1 MLTSVNFLYYHIK
14 QNYFLKHIYLFLKG
28 MYIKKMCIKLRTGN
42 ADILQIF
49 FTDFCSKE
57 ILSNYPT
64 EFILYLIIKETQS

>member
-57 ILSNYPT
+57 ISSNYPT
-64 EFILYLIIKETQS
+64 EFILYLIIKGAQS